1 MKTAIYAP
9 PEKGL
14 PYIVLTIEDEKDNG
28 MTETALVSNRAEAR
42 ELALS
47 RSGGPA
53 KTHESRRAPN
63 SAV

>member
-42 ELALS
+42 KLALS
-47 RSGGPA
+47 RSGSPA
-53 KTHESRRAPN
+53 ETRESRRPPS